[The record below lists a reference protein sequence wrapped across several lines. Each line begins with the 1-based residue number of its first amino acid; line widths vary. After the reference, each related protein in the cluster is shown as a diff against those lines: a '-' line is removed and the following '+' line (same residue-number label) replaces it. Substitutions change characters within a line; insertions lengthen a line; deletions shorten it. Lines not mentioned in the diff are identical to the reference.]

1 MVEMFKVQ
9 LQKVQNAEKNLRNQF
24 IVLIIDSVITWIS
37 SIFFFLSFVLFF
49 GGRVVPKEIHMNL
62 GEYISS
68 SK

>member
-49 GGRVVPKEIHMNL
+49 GGRVVPKEIHMTL
-62 GEYISS
+62 GEYM
-68 SK
+68 KF